1 MSRNFSCPLIYYH
14 QVVRE
19 LLDAFNPDR
28 IEEKARF
35 MFKIELSRTPSDEQF
50 KEAQD
55 VLIKQAASTFTG
67 ELNTFIENVR
77 KVHEQNRTL
86 F

>member
-1 MSRNFSCPLIYYH
+1 
-14 QVVRE
+14 
-19 LLDAFNPDR
+19 
-28 IEEKARF
+28 
-35 MFKIELSRTPSDEQF
+35 MFKIELSRTPSDEQL